1 MNGFFYYNITIS
13 SHNWRKTQNT
23 AGECERC
30 MPTAWAIQFL
40 AKAGLS
46 IFVRGIIMKKIK
58 NMSESSFL
66 KLFFAFIGVAFLVA
80 ALCMPDRANM
90 IPGFWQ
96 ILSQPCKITTN
107 FFSVGGY
114 AATFLNMGLVALIMV
129 ILFHVTKTNVNN
141 VSTLAFLLTLG
152 FCSWGIHVL
161 NMWFTMLG
169 VVIANL
175 VKKEKF
181 YANVNA
187 MLFTT
192 GVAPV
197 ISDLLLRYPHAEA
210 IGFNVLGFVL
220 AVVAGIIVGIIVS
233 AGLPHSPNVHKG
245 FNLLSAAL
253 PVGVSL
259 TLINGMFY
267 KVMGVELPGSLG
279 DMAVAS
285 QSIVNIFCI
294 ALFGL
299 FVLAA
304 LAMGAGKDYWNLL
317 KNRNQVNN
325 VSGTLGNGVLLMNA
339 GVYGLFILAYYNLIG
354 ASFNGVT
361 FGLIFCM
368 LCTCNSGSRPTNV
381 WPIMLGYVVASTV
394 TGWFSSMLGG
404 NFTLAVNAQAIVIGL
419 CYANGLSPI
428 CDKYGWAYGF
438 VAAMI
443 HYCLVTLVP
452 GLHGGY
458 CLYNGGFTGIFVCI
472 ILVPV
477 LEKYCTLK
485 ADRLAAKA
493 K

>member
-1 MNGFFYYNITIS
+1 
-13 SHNWRKTQNT
+13 
-23 AGECERC
+23 
-30 MPTAWAIQFL
+30 MPTVWAIQFR
-40 AKAGLS
+40 AKLDCPFCNYG
-46 IFVRGIIMKKIK
+46 GIEMKKIK

-66 KLFFAFIGVAFLVA
+66 KLFFVFVGAAFLIA
-80 ALCMPDRANM
+80 AVCMPDRSTM
-90 IPGFWQ
+90 LSGFWQ
-96 ILSQPCKITTN
+96 ILSQPCKVTTN
-107 FFSVGGY
+107 YFSVGGF
-114 AATFLNMGLVALIMV
+114 AATFLNMGLVALIMAA
-129 ILFHVTKTNVNN
+129 LFHVTKTKVNN

-169 VVIANL
+169 VVVANL
-175 VKKEKF
+175 IKKEKF

-197 ISDLLLRYPHAEA
+197 ISDLLVRYPHAET
-210 IGFNVLGFVL
+210 IGFNLLGIVL
-220 AVVAGIIVGIIVS
+220 AIVVGVIVGIIVS

-245 FNLLSAAL
+245 FNLYSAAL
-253 PVGVSL
+253 PVGMAMFFV
-259 TLINGMFY
+259 NGMLY
-267 KVMGVELPGSLG
+267 KVMGVELPGTTG

-294 ALFGL
+294 VLFGL
-299 FVLAA
+299 CVVMA

-325 VSGTLGNGVLLMNA
+325 VSGTLGNGVWLMNA
-339 GVYGLFILAYYNLIG
+339 GVFGLFILAYYNLIG

-368 LCTCNSGSRPTNV
+368 LCTCNSGSRPSNV

-394 TGWFSSMLGG
+394 TGWLASLLGA

-428 CDKYGWAYGF
+428 CDKYGWQYAF

-452 GLHGGY
+452 GLHGGF
-458 CLYNGGFTGIFVCI
+458 CLYNGGFTAIFVCI

-477 LEKYCTLK
+477 LEKFCKTK
-485 ADRLAAKA
+485 AERLAAKV

>member
-1 MNGFFYYNITIS
+1 
-13 SHNWRKTQNT
+13 
-23 AGECERC
+23 
-30 MPTAWAIQFL
+30 
-40 AKAGLS
+40 
-46 IFVRGIIMKKIK
+46 MKKIK
-58 NMSESSFL
+58 SMSESSFL
-66 KLFFAFIGVAFLVA
+66 KLFFAFVGVVFLVA
-80 ALCMPDRANM
+80 AVCMPDRSTM
-90 IPGFWQ
+90 LSGFWQ
-96 ILSQPCKITTN
+96 ILSQPCKVTTN
-107 FFSVGGY
+107 YFSVGGY
-114 AATFLNMGLVALIMV
+114 AATFLNMGLVALIMAG
-129 ILFHVTKTNVNN
+129 LFHVTKTNVNN

-175 VKKEKF
+175 IKKEKF

-192 GVAPV
+192 GVAPI
-197 ISDLLLRYPHAEA
+197 ISELLVRYPNAET
-210 IGFNVLGFVL
+210 IGFNLLGFVL

-233 AGLPHSPNVHKG
+233 AGLGHSPNVHKG
-245 FNLLSAAL
+245 FNLYSAAL
-253 PVGVSL
+253 PVGMSMFFL
-259 TLINGMFY
+259 NGMLY
-267 KVMGVELPGSLG
+267 KVMGIDLPGTTG

-285 QSIVNIFCI
+285 ASTVNIFCI
-294 ALFGL
+294 VLFGL
-299 FVLAA
+299 FIVFA
-304 LAMGAGKDYWNLL
+304 LLLGCSFKDYWGLL

-325 VSGTLGNGVLLMNA
+325 VSGTLGNAMLLMNA
-339 GVYGLFILAYYNLIG
+339 GVFGLFILGYYNLIG

-368 LCTCNSGSRPTNV
+368 LCTCNSGSRPSNV

-394 TGWFSSMLGG
+394 TGWISPLLGG
-404 NFTLAVNAQAIVIGL
+404 NFALAVNAQAIVIGL

-428 CDKYGWAYGF
+428 CDKYGWQYAF
-438 VAAMI
+438 LAAMI
-443 HYCLVTLVP
+443 HYTLVTLVP
-452 GLHGGY
+452 NIHGGF

-477 LEKYCTLK
+477 LEKFCKTK

>member
-1 MNGFFYYNITIS
+1 
-13 SHNWRKTQNT
+13 
-23 AGECERC
+23 
-30 MPTAWAIQFL
+30 
-40 AKAGLS
+40 
-46 IFVRGIIMKKIK
+46 MKKIK
-58 NMSESSFL
+58 SMSESSFL
-66 KLFFAFIGVAFLVA
+66 KLFFAFVGVVFLAAAF
-80 ALCMPDRANM
+80 CMPDRANVFS
-90 IPGFWQ
+90 GFWQ
-96 ILSQPCKITTN
+96 ILSSPCKVTTN
-107 FFSVGGY
+107 YFSVGGF
-114 AATFLNMGLVALIMV
+114 AGTFLNMGLVALIMAG
-129 ILFHVTKTNVNN
+129 LFHVTKTKVNN

-152 FCSWGIHVL
+152 FCSWGINVI

-175 VKKEKF
+175 IKKEKF

-197 ISDLLLRYPHAEA
+197 ISDLLLRYPNAETV
-210 IGFNVLGFVL
+210 GFNLLGVVL
-220 AVVAGIIVGIIVS
+220 AVVAGIITGIIVS

-245 FNLLSAAL
+245 FNLYSAAL
-253 PVGVSL
+253 PVGMSMFFL
-259 TLINGMFY
+259 NGMFY
-267 KVMGVELPGSLG
+267 KVMGVDLPGTTG

-285 QSIVNIFCI
+285 ASIANIFCI
-294 ALFGL
+294 ILFALCVVF
-299 FVLAA
+299 A
-304 LAMGAGKDYWNLL
+304 LAMGAGKDYWALL

-325 VSGTLGNGVLLMNA
+325 VSGTLGNGVLLMNV
-339 GVYGLFILAYYNLIG
+339 GVFGLFILAYYNLIG

-381 WPIMLGYVVASTV
+381 WPIMLGYVVASFV
-394 TGWFSSMLGG
+394 TGWLSGLLGANFS
-404 NFTLAVNAQAIVIGL
+404 LAVNAQAIVIGL

-452 GLHGGY
+452 GLHGGF
-458 CLYNGGFTGIFVCI
+458 CLYNGGFTAIFVCI

-477 LEKYCTLK
+477 LEKFCTLK
-485 ADRLAAKA
+485 ADRIAAKA